1 MRIIIGTANFEKKYG
16 VGKKKIKNFN
26 EIKKIINFSIKNKIK
41 TFDLAYSYIKSKKLL
56 NEISKK
62 NLNLISK
69 ICFNDFKN
77 KKKFEK
83 IYEEI
88 SHYLKITNSKIKT
101 ILFHNI
107 KDFKSK
113 KNREIIF
120 KLIKILKK
128 DKKINKFGV
137 SLYKPKDLK
146 FLLRFWVP
154 DLVQI
159 PINPLN
165 TEFNDSGCL
174 NILKKKKIEIHAR
187 SIFLQGLL
195 INKKKILPKKL
206 RGEIT
211 NIIKW
216 KKFCAKNNLS
226 SLEGCINFVRNF
238 KQIRGIVFGI
248 DNLNHLIEI
257 KNLLTKKK
265 KKINFNIKVSK
276 KSLML
281 DARKWV

>member
-16 VGKKKIKNFN
+16 IGQKKIKNFN
-26 EIKKIINFSIKNKIK
+26 EIKKIINFSNKNKIH

-62 NLNLISK
+62 NLNLISN
-69 ICFNDFKN
+69 ICFKDFKN
-77 KKKFEK
+77 KKNFEK

-88 SHYLKITNSKIKT
+88 SYYLKITNSKIKT
-101 ILFHNI
+101 ILFHDI

-128 DKKINKFGV
+128 DKKIYKFGA

-146 FLLRFWVP
+146 FLLRYWVP

-159 PINPLN
+159 PISPLN
-165 TEFNDSGCL
+165 TEFNDCGYL
-174 NILKKKKIEIHAR
+174 NLLKKKKIEIHAR

-195 INKKKILPKKL
+195 INKKKIIPKKL
-206 RGEIT
+206 RGEIK

-226 SLEGCINFVRNF
+226 SLEGCINYVRNF
-238 KQIRGIVFGI
+238 KQIKGIVFGI

-265 KKINFNIKVSK
+265 KRLILI
-276 KSLML
+276 
-281 DARKWV
+281 